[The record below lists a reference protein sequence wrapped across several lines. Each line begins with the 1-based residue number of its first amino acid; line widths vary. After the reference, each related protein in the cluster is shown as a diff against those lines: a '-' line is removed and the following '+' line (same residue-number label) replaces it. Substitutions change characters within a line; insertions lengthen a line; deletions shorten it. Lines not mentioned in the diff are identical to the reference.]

1 MYILSITSEVQTAM
15 IFSSSIFLFLFLPM
29 VLTVN
34 FLGKQQYRNYFL
46 LFFSLLFYAWGEPIY
61 VLLMLAVIVINY
73 TMAILIDR
81 KHSSKQR
88 KLLLIL
94 AILLNINILGYFKYA
109 DFIVDNINLL
119 LHLTIDKPGVT
130 LPIGISFFI
139 FQSISYI
146 VDVYRKEVEVQKN
159 ILTLGLY
166 ISIFPQLIAGPIVRY
181 QHIARELA
189 ERYISAESF
198 ASGVRQFMAGFIKK
212 LIIADQL
219 APFAASVFD
228 IDGGSMLL
236 AWLGAIAYTLQI
248 YYDFSGYSD
257 MAIGIGR
264 MLGFTFPKNFN
275 YPYISSSIKEFW
287 RRWHISLSSWF
298 RDYVYIPLGGNRKGS
313 MRTYVNLWTV
323 FFLTGL
329 WHGASWNFVV
339 WGLYHGVFLILE
351 RIGFEKILQRLP
363 RALQHFYLL
372 TVIIIGWVF
381 FNAKDIS
388 HAITY
393 ISNMFSISGH
403 EYKDLLI
410 YVNSYS
416 LTWLLLGILFS
427 TPICQ
432 YLKFKYTDNSNVY
445 DLGRTIVFLLA
456 ICCLFSNGFSPF
468 LYFRF

>member
-1 MYILSITSEVQTAM
+1 MV
-15 IFSSSIFLFLFLPM
+15 FSSSIFLFLFLPV
-29 VLTVN
+29 VLIGN
-34 FLGKQQYRNYFL
+34 FLAKKQYRNYLL
-46 LFFSLLFYAWGEPIY
+46 LFFSLIFYAWGEPIY

-73 TMAILIDR
+73 IMAILIDKR
-81 KHSSKQR
+81 YSSTQR
-88 KLLLIL
+88 KVLLFF
-94 AILLNINILGYFKYA
+94 AIVMNISILGYFKYA

-119 LHLTIDKPGVT
+119 LQLTIDRPSVT

-146 VDVYRKEVEVQKN
+146 VDVYRKEVAVQKN
-159 ILTLGLY
+159 IIILGLY

-189 ERYISAESF
+189 ERHISAESF
-198 ASGVRQFMAGFIKK
+198 ATGVRQFMAGFIKK

-219 APFAASVFD
+219 APFVSSVFE

-257 MAIGIGR
+257 MAIGMGR
-264 MLGFTFPKNFN
+264 MLGFTFPQNFN

-298 RDYVYIPLGGNRKGS
+298 RDYVYIPLGGNRKGRI
-313 MRTYVNLWTV
+313 RTYANLWTV

-329 WHGASWNFVV
+329 WHGASWNFVI

-351 RIGFEKILQRLP
+351 RIGLEKILQRLP
-363 RALQHFYLL
+363 RTLQHFYLL
-372 TVIIIGWVF
+372 AVVIIGWVF
-381 FNAKDIS
+381 FNASDIS
-388 HAITY
+388 HALAY
-393 ISNMFSISGH
+393 ISNMFSISEY
-403 EYKDLLI
+403 EYKNLLI

-416 LTWLLLGILFS
+416 LTWLLLGMLFS
-427 TPICQ
+427 TPVCQ
-432 YLKFKYTDNSNVY
+432 YLKFRYADDSNVH
-445 DLGRTIVFLLA
+445 DFARIMVFLLA